1 MSSRPRKPTMWDI
14 GAQAGVSQATVSLV
28 MNNAPSTR
36 ISAATRARVL
46 EAARALGYEKAR
58 RPDTQG
64 GVIGFMIDTL
74 TASQHVPAL
83 IEGARAEA
91 AESDHLLVVVPTGNS
106 ADADDAA
113 IDYLF
118 ARPLIGVIYAS
129 LITQAVN
136 PPRRLRDVPTV
147 LLNCHSPK
155 NDMPA
160 VVPGDV
166 AGGYAATEALIRA
179 GHRRIA
185 MINGEHWIEAGRDR
199 ETGYRQALASYDVAV
214 NPDYV
219 RHGGWTHAA
228 GRMQA
233 EALLDLPVPPTAMF
247 CYCDRM
253 ALGVYDAVKA
263 RGLSIPEDISVVGY
277 DDEAF
282 AADMAP
288 PLTTVVLPHEAM
300 GRWAATT
307 LLDGGAEL
315 LSNRKHRRTKIACDL
330 VVRGS
335 IAPPR

>member
-1 MSSRPRKPTMWDI
+1 
-14 GAQAGVSQATVSLV
+14 
-28 MNNAPSTR
+28 
-36 ISAATRARVL
+36 
-46 EAARALGYEKAR
+46 
-58 RPDTQG
+58 
-64 GVIGFMIDTL
+64 
-74 TASQHVPAL
+74 
-83 IEGARAEA
+83 
-91 AESDHLLVVVPTGNS
+91 
-106 ADADDAA
+106 
-113 IDYLF
+113 
-118 ARPLIGVIYAS
+118 
-129 LITQAVN
+129 
-136 PPRRLRDVPTV
+136 
-147 LLNCHSPK
+147 
-155 NDMPA
+155 
-160 VVPGDV
+160 
-166 AGGYAATEALIRA
+166 
-179 GHRRIA
+179 
-185 MINGEHWIEAGRDR
+185 
-199 ETGYRQALASYDVAV
+199 VAV